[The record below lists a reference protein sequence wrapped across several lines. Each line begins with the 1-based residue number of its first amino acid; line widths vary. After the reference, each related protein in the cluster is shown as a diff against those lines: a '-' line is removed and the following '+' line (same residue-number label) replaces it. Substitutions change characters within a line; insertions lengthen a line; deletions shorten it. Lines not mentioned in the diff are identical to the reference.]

1 MNDLSRKISR
11 RVFLSLLGLAAFS
24 ISAFSQGLVKFK
36 KSKVLINS
44 VKGKHQFE
52 VEMAITD
59 QQHAQGLMYRRSMA
73 ANAGM
78 LFDYGTPQRIRMWM
92 RNTFIP
98 LDMLFIDG
106 NGKIIN
112 IAERTVPRSETV
124 IGSKEYVRAVLELN
138 GGTVSRL
145 AIKPGDLVYHPIFEV
160 R

>member
-1 MNDLSRKISR
+1 MNDLSKKISR

-112 IAERTVPRSETV
+112 IAEIFYKGIVNKSE
-124 IGSKEYVRAVLELN
+124 IISLEDN
-138 GGTVSRL
+138 GEKFKKY
-145 AIKPGDLVYHPIFEV
+145 IKQAFPNLIKQICI
-160 R
+160 